1 MRVKRGMIARLVGA
15 LRVPRRGPR
24 GGSGGPSEHSF
35 PTLRMFPHM
44 SMFHDLRQSFR
55 ALKREPGFAAL
66 AILTVA
72 LGIGANT
79 AIFSIVNG
87 TLLRP
92 LPFAQPDRLV
102 SIRATMP
109 AIAQTYPTLPVS
121 APLFLEFREHATSFE
136 RLSAI
141 HSGGIGLTGA
151 GEPEQLAAARV
162 SANLFDTLG
171 VRPRLGRGFLPHED
185 QQPGHR
191 VAVITDSLWRRRF
204 SADPSVI
211 GRTIRLD
218 QDPYT
223 VIGVLPGWFRFPGAN
238 LLPIGGQMASSKPEI
253 FRPLAFEPGELAEFY
268 GCNYGVFARLKPHVS
283 VQRANSELNVI
294 TAQALRRRGDSNEL
308 RTVAVPML
316 DSMVGQTRRGL
327 FVLLGAVGAVL
338 LIACVNLANLML
350 ARADRRSHESAIRTA
365 LGASRRRLVWSALFE
380 TLLISLLGGILG
392 VAFAAAGLSALIRN
406 APVDLPRLEEVRI
419 DQVVLLFA
427 FALTTLTGLLF
438 GLAPAWRCASAD
450 PQDSL
455 RSGGRTST
463 SAAGSGRLRA
473 CLVAGEVGLSVV
485 LLIAA
490 ALLARSFVRLMRT
503 DPGFHAAS
511 ALAAD
516 VQVPW
521 NKYDAVQRVGFYK
534 RVVDDLSSRPGVNS
548 AALVTM
554 PPLQGEM
561 WIDTFSVPGDTRRN
575 WERPSANI
583 RFASPEYFRTMGIP
597 MISGRTFSED
607 DRSREVAIVSAK
619 LAEALWPG
627 QNPVGRRVS
636 RHGAEYEVLG
646 VVGDVRAEPHKPA
659 AAILYFPYWV
669 WAPYGAAP
677 RRMVVVVR
685 SEGDPRAV
693 AGALR
698 AAVRAADPEVP
709 APAVHAMTEVLE
721 ESMAQR
727 RFQMLLISA
736 FGVTALLLAGLG
748 IYGVVSYTVAR
759 RRNEMGLRLAL
770 GASPGHIYAIVFRQV
785 LTPVA
790 FGLLA
795 GVAGALATGRVL
807 AALLYQVSPHDPLTM
822 TAVATLLV
830 LVTFAAC
837 LVPARRAT
845 RQDPLAVLR
854 NE

>member
-1 MRVKRGMIARLVGA
+1 ML
-15 LRVPRRGPR
+15 
-24 GGSGGPSEHSF
+24 
-35 PTLRMFPHM
+35 
-44 SMFHDLRQSFR
+44 HDLRQSVR
-55 ALKREPGFAAL
+55 ALKREPGFATL
-66 AILTVA
+66 AILTIA

-92 LPFAQPDRLV
+92 LPFDQADRLV
-102 SIRATMP
+102 SIRGIVP

-121 APLFLEFREHATSFE
+121 APQFLEFREHATSFE

-141 HSGGIGLTGA
+141 HIGSAALTGA
-151 GEPEQLAAARV
+151 GELEQLDAVRV

-171 VRPRLGRGFLPHED
+171 VQPRLGRSFLPFED

-204 SADPSVI
+204 NADPSVI

-218 QDPYT
+218 QEPYT
-223 VIGVLPGWFRFPGAN
+223 VIGVLPGWFQFPGAN
-238 LLPIGGQMASSKPEI
+238 LLSIGGQMSSSKPEI
-253 FRPLAFEPGELAEFY
+253 FRPLAFEPSELAEFY
-268 GCNYGVFARLKPHVS
+268 GCNYGVFARLKPHAS
-283 VQRANSELNVI
+283 AESASSELNVI
-294 TAQALRRRGDSNEL
+294 IKQLLRQRGDSSGL
-308 RTVAVPML
+308 RAVAVPIL
-316 DSMVGQTRRGL
+316 DSMVGKTRRGL

-338 LIACVNLANLML
+338 LIVCVNLANLML
-350 ARADRRSHESAIRTA
+350 ARADRRSRESAIRTA
-365 LGASRRRLVWSALFE
+365 LGASRRRLVWSALSE
-380 TLLISLLGGILG
+380 TLLIALLGGILG
-392 VAFAAAGLSALIRN
+392 VAFAAAGLGALIQSV
-406 APVDLPRLEEVRI
+406 PVDLPRLEEVRI
-419 DQVVLLFA
+419 DPIVLLFA
-427 FALTTLTGLLF
+427 FALTTITGLLF
-438 GLAPAWRCASAD
+438 GLAPAWRSATAA
-450 PQDSL
+450 PQDAL
-455 RSGGRTST
+455 RSGGRTAT
-463 SAAGSGRLRA
+463 GAAGSGRVRA
-473 CLVAGEVGLSVV
+473 WLVASEVSLSVV
-485 LLIAA
+485 LLITA
-490 ALLARSFVRLMRT
+490 ALLARSFVRLMGT

-516 VQVPW
+516 VQIPW

-534 RVVDDLSSRPGVNS
+534 RVVDDLASRPGVDS

-554 PPLQGEM
+554 LPLQGEM
-561 WIDTFSVPGDTRRN
+561 WIDTFSVPGDTRRE
-575 WERPSANI
+575 WELPSANI
-583 RFASPEYFRTMGIP
+583 RFSSPDYFRTMGIP
-597 MISGRTFSED
+597 LVSGRPFSEN

-627 QNPVGRRVS
+627 QNPVGRRIS
-636 RHGAEYEVLG
+636 RHGTEWEVVG

-659 AAILYFPYWV
+659 AAICYRPYWV
-669 WAPYGAAP
+669 WAPEGAAP

-685 SEGDPRAV
+685 GEGDPRAV

-709 APAVHAMTEVLE
+709 APAVHSMTEVLE
-721 ESMAQR
+721 ESVAQR

-770 GASPGHIYAIVFRQV
+770 GARPAHIYAVVCRQV

-790 FGLLA
+790 LGLLA
-795 GVAGALATGRVL
+795 GIAGALATGSVL
-807 AALLYQVSPHDPLTM
+807 AALLYEVSPRDPLIM
-822 TAVATLLV
+822 TAVAALLV
-830 LVTFAAC
+830 AVAFAAC

-845 RQDPLAVLR
+845 RQDPLAALR